1 MDKKLIE
8 EIKKK
13 LLSKKQEIIEN
24 FEKEH
29 SSEISEIESENI
41 IGDIVDE
48 ANSVY
53 ELQIF
58 NKLSEKEQNE
68 LIEIEEALTRIEE
81 GVYGKC
87 VSCGKDID
95 PKRLLA
101 IPETKKCI
109 YCKQLEERNKIRLG

>member
-1 MDKKLIE
+1 MDKKLLE

-13 LLSKKQEIIEN
+13 LLAKKQEIIEN
-24 FEKEH
+24 FEREH
-29 SSEISEIESENI
+29 SSEISEIESENV

-68 LIEIEEALTRIEE
+68 LIEIEEALARIAE

-87 VSCGKDID
+87 VSCGNEID

-101 IPETKKCI
+101 IPQTKKCI
-109 YCKQLEERNKIRLG
+109 KCKQLEERNKIRLG

>member
-8 EIKKK
+8 DIKKK
-13 LLSKKQEIIEN
+13 LLAKKQEIIEN
-24 FEKEH
+24 FEKEY
-29 SSEISEIESENI
+29 SSEISEIESENV

-68 LIEIEEALTRIEE
+68 LIEIEEALNRIEE
-81 GVYGKC
+81 GVYGRC
-87 VSCGKDID
+87 VSCGKEID

-109 YCKQLEERNKIRLG
+109 QCKQLEEKNKIRLG